1 MAINERRNMGVDIH
15 SQLHQIDI
23 TVSNKRK
30 VLVISY
36 FSNSHSI
43 YAACQKIAAK
53 SKSLNVEKHFPILD
67 EHVLSGIEEVFN
79 SLNYYGHD
87 FNLGHVEQILM
98 MWFVSNVFIDTSLL
112 GEFEVNVFKQ
122 RAIENLKELKEN
134 LDLTRKNKSLY
145 AGSPEEKVYIPLEKA
160 SFAQLKKEYESRK
173 EFSIC
178 QKSKSVKPFKVVAS
192 STNTTN
198 DNVTISNDDFDFDD
212 DVLSKDFNKEEP
224 TAKHLDEDFNFDEFD
239 DEPKTKNASD
249 LIFDDVLTDFEEIL
263 ETGTER
269 IATEKTDNTSGLT
282 SNDVDFSKY
291 DIYVTPETAKLISEM
306 VNDVEVTNKT
316 VNNLRAN
323 IKGSALDNA
332 RGIKKKED

>member
-1 MAINERRNMGVDIH
+1 MAINERRNMGVDIN
-15 SQLHQIDI
+15 SQPHQIDI

-43 YAACQKIAAK
+43 YAACQKIATK

-67 EHVLSGIEEVFN
+67 ENVLSGIEEVFN

-112 GEFEVNVFKQ
+112 GEFEVNVFKE

-145 AGSPEEKVYIPLEKA
+145 EGSPEEEIYIPLEKA

-178 QKSKSVKPFKVVAS
+178 QKSKSLKPFEVVAS
-192 STNTTN
+192 PTNTTN
-198 DNVTISNDDFDFDD
+198 ENVSISIDDFDFDD
-212 DVLSKDFNKEEP
+212 DVLSKDFDKEEP
-224 TAKHLDEDFNFDEFD
+224 TDKNLDDDFNFDEFD
-239 DEPKTKNASD
+239 IEPKTENTSD
-249 LIFDDVLTDFEEIL
+249 FICDEVQSDFEDIL
-263 ETGTER
+263 EQD
-269 IATEKTDNTSGLT
+269 AA
-282 SNDVDFSKY
+282 SKA
-291 DIYVTPETAKLISEM
+291 IGPET
-306 VNDVEVTNKT
+306 VEDIFSGDFNFDENNPENSKILNALSAEDKTNNEP